1 MKKLISLSLLI
12 VLLFSFVI
20 PANAQLPVCSVTG
33 TVYDTNGLPFVGAK
47 ITIHRVIKEGSLIR
61 SFPQSYLTV
70 TGGMFSFTLP
80 RNSIAWIEA
89 PIAEFNF
96 AGGVPVQVPNA
107 GTVALVTLQSP
118 LAFPQQIPVVTVNG
132 LADPT
137 SARGDLM
144 VRDVTNAV
152 VRLPLGVSG
161 RYLRSNGVDLGY
173 SNILAADLPTGI
185 DAAKLA
191 NGNVS
196 NTEFQYLDGVTSN
209 LQTQINAKQ
218 NALTI
223 GNLLVGTGLSITG
236 GTGSVIGSNATINL
250 GSNVVTSIVND
261 TNIQGSISNNVLTL
275 SYASTMAK
283 NRQHPNTVYNDQVN
297 VWGNFA
303 QSFQAGNNFNL
314 LDPSDTTKKAKFDLS
329 NITTG
334 NTRTINV
341 PNANSTT
348 VQPFSTVTNQF
359 VTSISAQGVVSSAQP
374 AIADVNGLTAALAAK
389 AADNAVL
396 HLSGN
401 ETALGDKTFSAS
413 LSTFG
418 IIPAG
423 AGAQG
428 NSSAA
433 LVMRGGVGTIASP
446 VTVNTPGY
454 YFEMVKSGGT
464 NAVASFGENKH
475 FVVTGTSA
483 ADYYPFYDYIELAP
497 NLSGGPDNVPYF
509 VEARRLYVR
518 ANPSNISNRSY
529 SVYGFSSQVEKLTA
543 NVGLRGHY
551 SELRNN
557 SGSDADN
564 SVFGSRNTSW
574 AFVTS
579 ANSTN
584 HNTGLIFHEGV
595 ANYSSAFYGEAWSPE
610 SVVGRFKDSTS
621 GTATIQGSWNA
632 TNGSATVTGT
642 GGNGTN
648 ECEQGAWLLI
658 NGTWAR
664 VASCSANSITLTT
677 TFAGSTGSGLTIS
690 KAVSLW
696 WFREKQ
702 SLMALNHAGTSRL
715 DILHVDDLDQIRLGY
730 SLVPVVMGAYTSYG
744 SNIGLSVPSD
754 TLTSGWR
761 QITYDGGS
769 GGRFGRGVESGS
781 MWDVSPSGYK
791 HYYSSSAAP
800 VLGYG
805 LTSTGSFFVGNAA
818 LATNATNGFLYVPTS
833 AGTPTGTP
841 TTITGT
847 AALEFDTTNKKLKIY
862 GSGWETINPVYETG
876 YCVTTATALATNT
889 RTGDL
894 FRAYA
899 SATQNDETSIEVPS
913 GKTLKVLAANLK
925 AQTGASAGT
934 YLIKLQLKNVTD
946 GTYQDLASIST
957 TSTSANV
964 TNRAVGTVVSPIAS
978 LAGSKRFNLVILNDS
993 SSPGALSTGAQ
1004 IGSITY
1010 VIE

>member
-12 VLLFSFVI
+12 ALLFSFVI
-20 PANAQLPVCSVTG
+20 PANAQLPVCTVTG
-33 TVYDTNGLPFVGAK
+33 TIYDTNGLPFVGAK
-47 ITIHRVIKEGSLIR
+47 ITIHKVIKEGNLIR
-61 SFPQSYLTV
+61 AFPQTYLTI
-70 TGGMFSFTLP
+70 TGGTFSISIP
-80 RNSIAWIEA
+80 RNSVAWIEA
-89 PIAEFNF
+89 PVGEFNF
-96 AGGVPVQVPNA
+96 AGGVPVQIPNA

-118 LAFPQQIPVVTVNG
+118 LNFPQQIPVVTVNG

-137 SARGDLM
+137 SARGDTL
-144 VRDVTNAV
+144 VRDATNVV
-152 VRLPLGVSG
+152 VRLPLGASG
-161 RYLRSNGVDLGY
+161 RYLRSNGTDLAY
-173 SNILAADLPTGI
+173 STIQAADIPSGI
-185 DAAKLA
+185 DAARVA
-191 NGNVS
+191 NGTVS
-196 NTEFQYLDGVTSN
+196 NTEYQYLDGLTSN
-209 LQTQINAKQ
+209 LQTQLNGKQ
-218 NALTI
+218 NTLTT

-283 NRQHPNTVYNDQVN
+283 NRQHPNTVYNDQIN

-303 QSFQAGNNFNL
+303 QSFQAGSNFNL
-314 LDPSDTTKKAKFDLS
+314 LDPNDTTKKARFDLS

-334 NTRTINV
+334 NTRTVNV

-348 VQPFSTVTNQF
+348 VQPFSAVTNQF
-359 VTSISAQGVVSSAQP
+359 VTSISSQGVVSSAQP
-374 AIADVNGLTAALAAK
+374 AIADISGLTAALAAK

-413 LSTFG
+413 LTTFG

-446 VTVNTPGY
+446 STVTTPGY

-464 NAVASFGENKH
+464 NGVASFGENKH
-475 FVVTGTSA
+475 FQVTGQSA
-483 ADYYPFYDYIELAP
+483 ADYYPYYEYVELAP
-497 NLSGGPDNVPYF
+497 NFSSAPDNVPYF
-509 VEARRLYVR
+509 VEAHRLYVR

-529 SVYGFSSQVEKLTA
+529 SIYGFSSQVEKLTA
-543 NVGLRGHY
+543 MVGLRGHY

-557 SGSDADN
+557 SGTDADN
-564 SVFGSRNTSW
+564 SIYGSRNTSW
-574 AFVTS
+574 AYVTS

-595 ANYSSAFYGEAWSPE
+595 ANYSSAYYGEAWGPE
-610 SVVGRFKDSTS
+610 SVVARFKDSTLA
-621 GTATIQGSWNA
+621 TATMQGTWSA

-642 GGNGTN
+642 SGNGAN
-648 ECEQGAWLLI
+648 ECEQGAWLSI

-677 TFAGSTGSGLTIS
+677 TFSGSTGSGLTIS

-696 WFREKQ
+696 WLREKQ
-702 SLMALNHAGTSRL
+702 ALMSLNHAGTSRL
-715 DILHVDDLDQIRLGY
+715 DILHVDENDRIRIGY
-730 SLVPVVMGAYTSYG
+730 SLVPAVFGSYTSHGTPTLG
-744 SNIGLSVPSD
+744 SPSD
-754 TLTSGWR
+754 TLTAGWTN
-761 QITYDGGS
+761 IVYDGGS
-769 GGRFGRGVESGS
+769 GGRFGRGVESGN
-781 MWDVSPSGYK
+781 MWDVSPTGYK

-800 VLGYG
+800 VLGFG
-805 LTSTGSFFVGNAA
+805 LSSTGNFYIGGAA

-833 AGTPTGTP
+833 AGAPTGTP
-841 TTITGT
+841 TSITGT
-847 AALEFDTTNKKLKIY
+847 AALEFDTTNRKLKIY
-862 GSGWETINPVYETG
+862 GSGWETINPTFETA

-889 RTGDL
+889 RTGDI
-894 FRAYA
+894 FRGYGAQ
-899 SATQNDETSIEVPS
+899 TQNDDTAIEVPS
-913 GKTLKVLAANLK
+913 GKTLKILAANIK

-946 GTYQDLASIST
+946 GTYQDLVSIST
-957 TSTSANV
+957 TSTSATV
-964 TNRAVGTVVSPIAS
+964 TNRAVGTVVSPIATI
-978 LAGSKRFNLVILNDS
+978 AGSKRFNLVVLNDS
-993 SSPGALSTGAQ
+993 TSPGALGTGAQ